1 MTKTRWAN
9 TATFRTFEYLNWRQL
24 EFYQTK
30 IAFLEQRLLKLDN
43 AEDKKMGGSQR
54 SCVPFNKKSF
64 DDVNLRDSDPLY
76 LSKPLEA
83 NEDMSQEDFRAT
95 RERIFEHIDYYGKK
109 YRMDPALSARSLW
122 S

>member
-1 MTKTRWAN
+1 M
-9 TATFRTFEYLNWRQL
+9 
-24 EFYQTK
+24 
-30 IAFLEQRLLKLDN
+30 
-43 AEDKKMGGSQR
+43 
-54 SCVPFNKKSF
+54 PFNKKSF